1 MKLDDYIKSH
11 INEIEKIPMKDIIIT
26 SRVHL
31 KGKFERSNQPS
42 EDLIIVVKKMKLQN
56 KYALVVSI
64 IIIKEVITCKS
75 IELSKIHGL

>member
-56 KYALVVSI
+56 KYA
-64 IIIKEVITCKS
+64 
-75 IELSKIHGL
+75 